1 MLVHAGASAL
11 LEMFI
16 GSARPYDANH
26 RTIETTA
33 FDHMVEGW
41 ENLPM
46 SQVPHRSEE
55 NQRIGRF
62 RIRARAFCRAALSE
76 IWHC

>member
-1 MLVHAGASAL
+1 M
-11 LEMFI
+11 M
-16 GSARPYDANH
+16 RPFN
-26 RTIETTA
+26 
-33 FDHMVEGW
+33 MVEGW